1 MTVLVTYASKYGG
14 TAGIAEHIAE
24 TLNGAGL
31 DAVSRPITAS
41 AELGEYDAF
50 VLGSAL
56 YIGSW
61 LKEAL
66 RFARQHR
73 DTLASRPTWLF
84 SSGPLGTATTDAQG
98 RDVRQAAGPKQL
110 NELREMLCAR
120 DHRVFSGVSD
130 HTHFDFCD
138 RLVYTLPAGKKLLVD
153 GDFRDWAE
161 VEAWADE
168 IALTLRPV
176 AV

>member
-24 TLNGAGL
+24 TLNAAGVE
-31 DAVSRPITAS
+31 AVARPITPN
-41 AELGEYDAF
+41 AELAEYDAF

-84 SSGPLGTATTDAQG
+84 SSGPLGTLPSVCEAS
-98 RDVRQAAGPKQL
+98 AASSWSSS
-110 NELREMLCAR
+110 
-120 DHRVFSGVSD
+120 SGACVNS
-130 HTHFDFCD
+130 
-138 RLVYTLPAGKKLLVD
+138 
-153 GDFRDWAE
+153 
-161 VEAWADE
+161 
-168 IALTLRPV
+168 TLRR
-176 AV
+176 AVHAWIANAMPR